1 LDRKRRRC
9 VSGGAEC
16 HGVGTRSLFWEVFM
30 VRTRSFALPVVWSL
44 ALAILGGCAADP
56 LSNVPANATIAS
68 SGNDHL
74 SYSAPSDGR
83 IWVYDVTNDRIDY
96 SGPLSMNEAVAVDPK
111 SNTVTINGRVVSDTL
126 KQDAQHRVY
135 FVPAQ

>member
-1 LDRKRRRC
+1 M
-9 VSGGAEC
+9 
-16 HGVGTRSLFWEVFM
+16 T
-30 VRTRSFALPVVWSL
+30 RTRAFTLPIMWLL
-44 ALAILGGCAADP
+44 ALAILSGCATDP
-56 LSNVPANATIAS
+56 LSNIPASATIAS

-74 SYSAPSDGR
+74 SYTAPSYGR

-111 SNTVTINGRVVSDTL
+111 TNTVTINGRIVSDTL
-126 KQDAQHRVY
+126 QQGAQHRIY